1 MSLEGVVMAANR
13 IGRTMMEAAG
23 IGHPSV
29 RRRSQARQ
37 VLATVAKGYAVKWG
51 AKLLLRR
58 QLIGAF
64 LVGVVASWW
73 LGRRRD

>member
-1 MSLEGVVMAANR
+1 MASNR
-13 IGRTMMEAAG
+13 IGRAVLEAAG
-23 IGHPSV
+23 IGHPSD

-37 VLATVAKGYAVKWG
+37 VLGTVAKGYAIKWG

-64 LVGVVASWW
+64 A
-73 LGRRRD
+73 LGAVISYFLKRK

>member
-1 MSLEGVVMAANR
+1 MDSNR
-13 IGRTMMEAAG
+13 IGRSVMEAVG
-23 IGHPSV
+23 IGHPSA

-37 VLATVAKGYAVKWG
+37 VLGTVAKGYAIKWG

-64 LVGVVASWW
+64 A
-73 LGRRRD
+73 LGALISYFMKRK